1 MHQGFISV
9 LFFVLTRLV
18 SDVFARSPDQATDV
32 YSAEDIYQPF
42 WAVEL
47 KQRQVSSITS
57 TPNSAQ
63 YSQAQTT
70 TSVTI
75 NLTPF
80 GGTPIPWVPSESL
93 NPVPVTTSNTAGI
106 PPLTGY
112 PACVNLCLAHA
123 AHAANC
129 TSVIAVE
136 CYLTLAREK
145 PHIST
150 GARQLY
156 RPILY

>member
-112 PACVNLCLAHA
+112 PACG
-123 AHAANC
+123 
-129 TSVIAVE
+129 T
-136 CYLTLAREK
+136 YLTRLA
-145 PHIST
+145 
-150 GARQLY
+150 GDARS
-156 RPILY
+156 RNSI